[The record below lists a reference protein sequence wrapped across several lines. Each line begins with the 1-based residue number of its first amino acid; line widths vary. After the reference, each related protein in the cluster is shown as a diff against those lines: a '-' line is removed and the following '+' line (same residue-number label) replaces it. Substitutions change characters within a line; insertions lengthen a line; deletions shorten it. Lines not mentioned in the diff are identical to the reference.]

1 MSKRSKVVTVQK
13 REETVQTNLK
23 SEETQNQS
31 EESNETLEQLEK
43 TSNVTGQ
50 NEESSQETQNQVE
63 EVTSSTPAVI
73 ETPQAAPVEV
83 KSAPVIQSEKGFKPV
98 YKIEANLIGY
108 SEAMAIG
115 KPITPEEGGKWQ
127 YSLYKTILGIL
138 NNQNAEEFK
147 AEMQTLLQYFFQNKD
162 NIFNEKFIYRF
173 PAQWPGSQTEFNL
186 YRRVVFV
193 LIQTA
198 NPKTRSK
205 EAGKLNLE
213 KVSEGMTEDQ
223 KNKFIN
229 FFS

>member
-1 MSKRSKVVTVQK
+1 MSKRSKVVSVQK
-13 REETVQTNLK
+13 REETVETNPK
-23 SEETQNQS
+23 SEETQDHT
-31 EESNETLEQLEK
+31 EE
-43 TSNVTGQ
+43 VTT
-50 NEESSQETQNQVE
+50 ETQNNVEVTSQDSRE
-63 EVTSSTPAVI
+63 EVTTSTPAVI

-127 YSLYKTILGIL
+127 YSLYKTILGVL

-198 NPKTRSK
+198 NPKTRAK

-213 KVSEGMTEDQ
+213 KAAEGMTEDQ

>member
-1 MSKRSKVVTVQK
+1 MSKRSKVISVQK
-13 REETVQTNLK
+13 REETVETNPK
-23 SEETQNQS
+23 SEETQDHT
-31 EESNETLEQLEK
+31 EEVTTETQDQGED
-43 TSNVTGQ
+43 T
-50 NEESSQETQNQVE
+50 SQETQESTE
-63 EVTSSTPAVI
+63 EVTTSTPAVI
-73 ETPQAAPVEV
+73 EAPQTAPVET
-83 KSAPVIQSEKGFKPV
+83 KPAPVIQSEKGFKPV

-127 YSLYKTILGIL
+127 YSLYKTILGVL

-198 NPKTRSK
+198 NPKARAK

-213 KVSEGMTEDQ
+213 KAAEGKTEDQ

>member
-1 MSKRSKVVTVQK
+1 MSKRSKVISVQK
-13 REETVQTNLK
+13 REETVETNPK
-23 SEETQNQS
+23 SEETQDHT
-31 EESNETLEQLEK
+31 EEGTTEPQDKGEET
-43 TSNVTGQ
+43 
-50 NEESSQETQNQVE
+50 SQETQESTE
-63 EVTSSTPAVI
+63 EVTTSTPAVI
-73 ETPQAAPVEV
+73 EAPQAAPVET
-83 KSAPVIQSEKGFKPV
+83 KPAPVIQSEKGFKPV

-127 YSLYKTILGIL
+127 YSLYKTILGVL

-198 NPKTRSK
+198 NPKTRAK

-213 KVSEGMTEDQ
+213 KAAEGMTEDQ